1 MQESETQDRKGKS
14 MKKTK
19 KWQITIMTYIDG
31 CSREAFISGFFDT
44 NARGEEL
51 KNQIINSVIPDL
63 LNKYDIIKDK
73 DAIITNLVCLG

>member
-1 MQESETQDRKGKS
+1 

-19 KWQITIMTYIDG
+19 KWQITIMTYIDS

-51 KNQIINSVIPDL
+51 KNQIINIVIPDL